1 LDADMPAHRA
11 ERIAEMLHRE
21 LDERL
26 RLEAKDP
33 RLVPISITSVEV
45 SRDLSRAVVQ
55 FLPLGGGEVTEEL
68 QEGLDATAKRLR
80 GPIGRALRLRHAPE
94 IVFKVDRHTEDA
106 IRITG
111 LLSKMERER
120 AAREGSEE

>member
-1 LDADMPAHRA
+1 MPAHRA

-33 RLVPISITSVEV
+33 RLVPISITSIEV
-45 SRDLSRAVVQ
+45 SRDLSRAVVE
-55 FLPLGGGEVTEEL
+55 FLPLGGGEVSKDL

-94 IVFKVDRHTEDA
+94 IVFEVDRHTEDA

-111 LLSKMERER
+111 LLTKMERER

>member
-1 LDADMPAHRA
+1 MPAHRA
-11 ERIAEMLHRE
+11 ERVAEMLHRE

-33 RLVPISITSVEV
+33 RLVPISITSIEV
-45 SRDLSRAVVQ
+45 SRDLSRAVVE
-55 FLPLGGGEVTEEL
+55 FLPLGGGAVSKEL
-68 QEGLDATAKRLR
+68 QEALDFTAKQLR

-94 IVFKVDRHTEDA
+94 IVFKIDRHTEDA

-111 LLSKMERER
+111 LLTKMERER

>member
-1 LDADMPAHRA
+1 LPAHRA
-11 ERIAEMLHRE
+11 ERVAEMLHRE

-26 RLEAKDP
+26 RLEVKDP
-33 RLVPISITSVEV
+33 RITPISITSIEV
-45 SRDLSRAVVQ
+45 SRDLSRAVVE
-55 FLPLGGGEVTEEL
+55 FLPLGGGQVEQDL
-68 QEGLDATAKRLR
+68 LDGLAQAARQLR

-94 IVFKVDRHTEDA
+94 IVFRVDAHTEEA

-120 AAREGSEE
+120 AAREGSDE

>member
-1 LDADMPAHRA
+1 MPAHRA

-26 RLEAKDP
+26 RLHAKDP

-45 SRDLSRAVVQ
+45 SKDLSRAVVQ
-55 FLPLGGGEVTEEL
+55 FLPLGGGAVSKEL
-68 QEGLDATAKRLR
+68 REGLDFTAKQLR

-94 IVFKVDRHTEDA
+94 IVFEVDVHTEDA

-111 LLSKMERER
+111 LLTKMERER
-120 AAREGSEE
+120 AAREGTEE

>member
-1 LDADMPAHRA
+1 MPAHRA

-26 RLEAKDP
+26 RLEVKDP
-33 RLVPISITSVEV
+33 RVTPISITSVEV

-55 FLPLGGGEVTEEL
+55 YLPLGGGEVGPDL
-68 QEGLDATAKRLR
+68 VEGLAQAARQLR

-94 IVFKVDRHTEDA
+94 IVFRVDAHTEEA

-111 LLSKMERER
+111 LLSRMERER
-120 AAREGSEE
+120 AARESEGSDE